1 MTIIRR
7 RLRFW
12 VAAWLV
18 FQVASLSALVPR
30 ACCVPY
36 RAAATDK
43 KPDCHGNSAASHCP
57 KRAADGTPC
66 PMHQSGHHDA
76 EEKPSDTC
84 TMRATCD
91 GPVAAMFALLSNYGV
106 LRDSLLMVPDVH
118 AGSVSPQTREN
129 LISRLA
135 PPDSPPPRT

>member
-1 MTIIRR
+1 MTTIRR

-36 RAAATDK
+36 RAAAAEK
-43 KPDCHGNSAASHCP
+43 PPDCHGNSAASHCP
-57 KRAADGTPC
+57 KHAADATPC
-66 PMHQSGHHDA
+66 PMHKSGHHEA
-76 EEKPSDTC
+76 EETSSDRC
-84 TMRATCD
+84 SMRATCD
-91 GPVAAMFALLSNYGV
+91 GPVAAMFALLANYGV
-106 LRDSLLMVPDVH
+106 LSDSFLIVPDDH
-118 AGSVSPQTREN
+118 ADSVSLQTRLN
-129 LISRLA
+129 LITRLA

>member
-1 MTIIRR
+1 MTTIRR

-18 FQVASLSALVPR
+18 FQAASLAALVPR
-30 ACCVPY
+30 TCCVPY
-36 RAAATDK
+36 QAAATD
-43 KPDCHGNSAASHCP
+43 
-57 KRAADGTPC
+57 RAANGTPC

-76 EEKPSDTC
+76 EQKPSDRC
-84 TMRATCD
+84 SMRATCD

-106 LRDSLLMVPDVH
+106 LSDSFLIVPDGH
-118 AGSVSPQTREN
+118 AGSVSLQTREN
-129 LISRLA
+129 LTTRLA

>member
-1 MTIIRR
+1 MTTIRR

-36 RAAATDK
+36 RAAATDQE
-43 KPDCHGNSAASHCP
+43 PNCHGNSAASHCP
-57 KRAADGTPC
+57 MRAAGGPPC
-66 PMHQSGHHDA
+66 PMHKSGHHDA
-76 EEKPSDTC
+76 EEKPDDRCS
-84 TMRATCD
+84 MRATCD

-106 LRDSLLMVPDVH
+106 LSDSFLIAPDVH
-118 AGSVSPQTREN
+118 RASVSLQTREN

>member
-1 MTIIRR
+1 MTTIRR

-12 VAAWLV
+12 VAAWLI

-36 RAAATDK
+36 GAAATDQE
-43 KPDCHGNSAASHCP
+43 PNCHQNSGASHCP
-57 KRAADGTPC
+57 VRTADGTLC
-66 PMHQSGHHDA
+66 PMHQSGHHGA
-76 EEKPSDTC
+76 EEQPSDRC
-84 TMRATCD
+84 SMRATCD

-106 LRDSLLMVPDVH
+106 LSHSFLIAPDAH
-118 AGSVSPQTREN
+118 AGSLSLQTREN

-135 PPDSPPPRT
+135 PPHSPPPRA